1 MSFLRPE
8 ALSFLSRWAEAGV
21 ALATV
26 GLGLWLMRLGGYFL
40 SPLGASVILLAV
52 GWLMIALRRL
62 RFARPGAAPGVVE
75 VDEGQIGFL
84 GPTFGGYVALRELVE
99 IRMIRLNGAAHW
111 RLRQADGQV
120 LLVPHA
126 ATGVEA
132 LYDALAALP
141 AIDMARVSSAGS
153 RMDGEILVWERPQHV
168 PLT

>member
-8 ALSFLSRWAEAGV
+8 ALSLLKRWAEAGV
-21 ALATV
+21 AVATAA
-26 GLGLWLMRLGGYFL
+26 LGLWLMRLGGYFL
-40 SPLGASVILLAV
+40 SPLGASVILLGA

-84 GPTFGGYVALRELVE
+84 GPSFGGYVALRELVE
-99 IRMIRLNGAAHW
+99 IRVIRLNGAAHW

-120 LLVPHA
+120 LLIPHA
-126 ATGVEA
+126 ATGAEA

-141 AIDMARVSSAGS
+141 AIDMARVSSAGA
-153 RMDGEILVWERPQHV
+153 RVEAETLVWERPRRV